1 MNIFKRSTKFV
12 SPLKNS
18 GARPPLEGVYVY
30 LFSVLVGYAV
40 ADLGILSYRDDML
53 PTQAPPARPVK
64 KSAQSGTNL
73 ADLRVIR
80 DRNIFNPDGLIPPPL
95 QAEENQG
102 FDPNSEAEA
111 VLSQLPLN
119 LEGTIVHLNPVKSV
133 ATITLKNRNETIP
146 FSIDEEIDGMAQV
159 TKIERRKVTFRNLRN
174 QRLEY
179 IEIPKDTKLNLSFK
193 QNAPASGSQ
202 AEIVKRG
209 EFDFQV
215 KRSDITK
222 YTSDLSSIL
231 SQARMVPNIVPGTGG
246 GVEGFRFVSIQ
257 PGSIYEKLGFKPMD
271 VIKNVNGEPV
281 NSPTKAMELYNALKT
296 EGRISL
302 QVERNGRLE
311 DFSYDISD

>member
-1 MNIFKRSTKFV
+1 MSFFKRSTKFI
-12 SPLKNS
+12 SPLKKS

-30 LFSVLVGYAV
+30 VFSVLVGYAA
-40 ADLGILSYRDDML
+40 ADLGILSYRDEML

-64 KSAQSGTNL
+64 KSGSSASNL

-80 DRNIFNPDGLIPPPL
+80 ERNIFNPDGLIPPPL
-95 QAEENQG
+95 QADDQPGYGDE
-102 FDPNSEAEA
+102 EAEA
-111 VLSQLPLN
+111 VLSQLPLG
-119 LEGTIVHLNPVKSV
+119 LEGTIVHLNPAKSV
-133 ATITLKNRNETIP
+133 ATITLKNRNETVP
-146 FSIDEEIDGMAQV
+146 FSIDEEVEGLARI

-179 IEIPKDTKLNLSFK
+179 IEIPKDTKLAFGFK
-193 QNAPASGSQ
+193 QNAPAGGPQ
-202 AEIVKRG
+202 GEVVRRG

-215 KRSDITK
+215 KRSDINK

-281 NSPTKAMELYNALKT
+281 NSPTKAMELYNALKK